1 MQEAE
6 EERALGLRRV
16 VVETAVGPVV
26 ARVGAPA
33 DGGVVLLIH
42 GAAGSWR
49 GWLPVLRAAA
59 ATGRR
64 LTNAIA
70 VDLPGWGES
79 PDPQRPM
86 DATSAAEAVAAV
98 VASTGA
104 ERWIVVG
111 HSLGGMVALALA
123 AQRPGATEAV
133 VLVSPTGPAVLDTI
147 RHPVLAG
154 RRLPW
159 FAGMLLV
166 MRVLAALPGAGRPLL
181 RLVGRIGLLGRLAAP
196 LLADRRRTDPEVLQ
210 AFGEEVRPAAFLR
223 ATRST
228 LHGPLVPWDTIRC
241 PVRSI
246 RGRHDVFV
254 GRDDATSFA
263 AVLPDF
269 AETRVEDAGH
279 FALAERP
286 DVVLDVLAAVD
297 ADGSAGSCRRI
308 DPRR

>member
-1 MQEAE
+1 MK

-59 ATGRR
+59 ATGRPM
-64 LTNAIA
+64 TDAVA

-86 DATSAAEAVAAV
+86 DATSAAEALAAVAASV
-98 VASTGA
+98 GA
-104 ERWIVVG
+104 EHWTVVG
-111 HSLGGMVALALA
+111 HSLGGLVALALA
-123 AQRPGATEAV
+123 AQRPEATDAV

-147 RHPVLAG
+147 RHPALAG

-166 MRVLAALPGAGRPLL
+166 MRLLDALPGGGRPLV
-181 RLVGRIGLLGRLAAP
+181 RFVGRIGLLGRLAGP
-196 LLADRRRTDPEVLQ
+196 LLADRRRTDPEVLE
-210 AFGEEVRPAAFLR
+210 AFGEEMRPAAFLR
-223 ATRST
+223 ATRSS
-228 LHGPLVPWDTIRC
+228 LHGPPLRWDAIRC

-254 GRDDATSFA
+254 GHDDAAWFA
-263 AVLPDF
+263 AALPDF
-269 AETRVEDAGH
+269 AETRVDDAGH

-286 DVVLDVLAAVD
+286 DVVLEVLAA
-297 ADGSAGSCRRI
+297 R
-308 DPRR
+308 P

>member
-1 MQEAE
+1 
-6 EERALGLRRV
+6 
-16 VVETAVGPVV
+16 
-26 ARVGAPA
+26 
-33 DGGVVLLIH
+33 
-42 GAAGSWR
+42 
-49 GWLPVLRAAA
+49 VLRAAA
-59 ATGRR
+59 TTGRPM
-64 LTNAIA
+64 TNAVA

-86 DATSAAEAVAAV
+86 DATGAAEAVAAV
-98 VASTGA
+98 ALSVGA
-104 ERWIVVG
+104 ERWTVVG

-123 AQRPGATEAV
+123 AQRPEATDAV

-166 MRVLAALPGAGRPLL
+166 MRVLDALPGGGRPLL

-196 LLADRRRTDPEVLQ
+196 LLADRRRTDPEVLA

-228 LHGPLVPWDTIRC
+228 RHGPPLRWEAVRC
-241 PVRSI
+241 PVRSV

-254 GRDDATSFA
+254 GRDDAAWFA

-286 DVVLDVLAAVD
+286 DVVLEVLGAL
-297 ADGSAGSCRRI
+297 
-308 DPRR
+308 P

>member
-1 MQEAE
+1 MQDASE
-6 EERALGLRRV
+6 EERALGLRRT
-16 VVETAVGPVV
+16 VVETPVGPVV
-26 ARVGAPA
+26 ARVGQPR
-33 DGGVVLLIH
+33 DGRVVLLVH

-59 ATGRR
+59 AAGRP
-64 LTNAIA
+64 LTDAIA

-79 PDPQRPM
+79 PDPLRPM
-86 DATSAAEAVAAV
+86 DAAAAAEAVAAV
-98 VASTGA
+98 AASAGA
-104 ERWIVVG
+104 ERWTVVG

-123 AQRPGATEAV
+123 AQRPEATEAV

-147 RHPVLAG
+147 RHPLRAG

-159 FAGMLLV
+159 FAGMLLA
-166 MRVLAALPGAGRPLL
+166 MRVLAALPGGGRPLL

-196 LLADRRRTDPEVLQ
+196 LLADRRGTDPEVLQ
-210 AFGEEVRPAAFLR
+210 AFGEEVRPAAFVR

-228 LHGPLVPWDTIRC
+228 LRRPLPRWDAIRC
-241 PVRSI
+241 PVRSV
-246 RGRHDVFV
+246 RGRQDVFV
-254 GRDDATSFA
+254 GGRDAAWFA

-286 DVVLDVLAAVD
+286 DVVLAVLDAV
-297 ADGSAGSCRRI
+297 
-308 DPRR
+308 P